1 MNIINVTIIS
11 KNELVIYLNDGSS
24 KIFNIGEY
32 LEGEVFKPLK
42 DINELKKFK
51 LEFGCIEWEC
61 GASLS
66 EDTLLSKSIYEIKS
80 KKQLRE

>member
-1 MNIINVTIIS
+1 MRIVNVS
-11 KNELVIYLNDGSS
+11 VLNNKELLLHLDNESC
-24 KIFNIGEY
+24 KIFKMEEY
-32 LEGEVFKPLK
+32 LEGKVFKPLK

-66 EDTLLSKSIYEIKS
+66 EDTLLSRSVSEAKSN
-80 KKQLRE
+80 